1 MGLAALRPGLQRIA
15 LRAGQRQRMAGRADD
30 AGLRLRHPAEPA
42 GHGLVCRTTEIPAAK
57 PPRPPDCRPDRLRL
71 GGVAAG
77 EGRAAVCPV
86 LGNFEFVE
94 I

>member
-1 MGLAALRPGLQRIA
+1 
-15 LRAGQRQRMAGRADD
+15 MAGRADD

-57 PPRPPDCRPDRLRL
+57 PPRPSVCRPDRLRL

-77 EGRAAVCPV
+77 KGRAAVCPV